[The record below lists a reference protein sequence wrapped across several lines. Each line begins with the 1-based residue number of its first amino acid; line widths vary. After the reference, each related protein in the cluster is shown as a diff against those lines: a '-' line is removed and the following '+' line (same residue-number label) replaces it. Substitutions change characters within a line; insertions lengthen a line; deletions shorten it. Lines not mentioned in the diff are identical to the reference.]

1 MSASSLKPVSVGG
14 GGSGIAANE
23 TGLDRAS
30 RANRSSGIGIAA
42 ETAAAPGHRVDS
54 IVGIRR
60 HGEGGR
66 RTVGDGA

>member
-1 MSASSLKPVSVGG
+1 MKPVSLGMG
-14 GGSGIAANE
+14 NSGIAANE

-30 RANRSSGIGIAA
+30 RANHPSGIDIAA
-42 ETAAAPGHRVDS
+42 EATAAPGHRVDS